1 MKRGWPALQAAS
13 AEAGISIP
21 EFVAR
26 AFEATTGISTA
37 FSGNRRDCTCTTAPD
52 GTVTA
57 QCPPRIECD

>member
-1 MKRGWPALQAAS
+1 VSTNACLPQCLVSTLRDR
-13 AEAGISIP
+13 
-21 EFVAR
+21 V
-26 AFEATTGISTA
+26 EATTGISTT